1 MIIAWVGERTVDY
14 KRGNVLP
21 TIILSAL
28 PLFLIA
34 ALRYGVGTD
43 YFYTYVPY
51 FNLLEA
57 GIDPKDKEPLFKLL
71 NHIIIF
77 FNGSSQWVFVFCGL
91 MFTYLSYSQIFKDSP
106 YPWLSILL
114 LLGMTYYFIS
124 LNAVRQMIGASI
136 LLYSIRF
143 IESKSLK
150 KFLLCVLAA
159 AGFHYSCSLFIV
171 VYLAAKLKL
180 NLTKSI
186 ILSTL
191 FLALFLLIKDY
202 VLEAIRITSYGWYLG
217 SKFDN
222 GKLGYFTLAIQFVV
236 FLFSSVTSN
245 LTCKYRIYLNL
256 QLISLLLAT
265 ISSVIVLLER
275 VRWLFGLP
283 SIILLPLAISNIQN
297 KRVRLMTGALIAIL
311 FSIYAFYTIG
321 IKNGHEVL
329 PYMTIFEI

>member
-1 MIIAWVGERTVDY
+1 MLIAWIGVHTRAY
-14 KRGNVLP
+14 RRGTILP
-21 TIILSAL
+21 TIILSAM

-43 YFYTYVPY
+43 YFYTYMPY

-57 GIDPKDKEPLFKLL
+57 GIDPKNKELLFKLL
-71 NHIIIF
+71 NQTIIF
-77 FNGSSQWVFVFCGL
+77 FNGSGQWVFVFCGL
-91 MFTYLSYSQIFKDSP
+91 MFTYFSYSQIFKDSP

-114 LLGMTYYFIS
+114 LFGMTYYFIS
-124 LNAVRQMIGASI
+124 LNAVRQMVGASI

-143 IESKSLK
+143 IESKNLK

-159 AGFHYSCSLFIV
+159 AGFHYSCGLFMIA
-171 VYLAAKLKL
+171 YLAAKLKL
-180 NLTKSI
+180 NLIKSI
-186 ILSTL
+186 ILSTI
-191 FLALFLLIKDY
+191 FLSFFLLVKDY
-202 VLEAIRITSYGWYLG
+202 VLDTIRLTSYGWYLG
-217 SKFDN
+217 SNFDN
-222 GKLGYFTLAIQFVV
+222 GKVGFFTLAIQFAV
-236 FLFSSVTSN
+236 FLFSSVNSN
-245 LTCKYRIYLNL
+245 LTYEYRIYLNL

-297 KRVRLMTGALIAIL
+297 KRERLIIGALIAIL
-311 FSIYAFYTIG
+311 FSLYAFYTIG
-321 IKNGHEVL
+321 INNGHEVL